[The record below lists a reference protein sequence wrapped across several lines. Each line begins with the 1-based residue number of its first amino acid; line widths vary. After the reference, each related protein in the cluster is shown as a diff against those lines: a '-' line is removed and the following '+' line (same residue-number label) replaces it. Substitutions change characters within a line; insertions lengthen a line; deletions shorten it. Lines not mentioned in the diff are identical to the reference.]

1 MLAVLVVLVT
11 VMAVLAGVAADLG
24 RHDLGRSLAL
34 AQAALRRAEEE
45 P

>member
-1 MLAVLVVLVT
+1 VLAVVAVLVA

-24 RHDLGRSLAL
+24 RRDLGRNLAF
-34 AQAALRRAEEE
+34 AQAVLRRAEEE